1 MAHSKEKLGLRKESA
16 IIALCSTRS
25 IEEASRTCK
34 TPVRTLYRWL
44 KEPDF
49 DEAYRK
55 ARSAAFG
62 QSVARLHY
70 LSGAAVSTLGK
81 VMLDPATPPAAKIRA
96 ADSILSHTAKA
107 VEIEDLQARLT
118 NLEMIAA
125 SARAKGSDFK

>member
-1 MAHSKEKLGLRKESA
+1 MAHSKKKLGLRKEAA

-34 TPVRTLYRWL
+34 TPVRTLYRWM

-49 DEAYRK
+49 DDAYRK
-55 ARSAAFG
+55 AKSSAFG
-62 QSVARLHY
+62 QSIARLHY